1 MTISLRKRC
10 FSALLICGCALSLLA
25 APGASAATKTADD
38 ANTKTSTAKSSATKS
53 SQSTSTTAPAK
64 NQTRQTKTEPMSTS
78 GKTTSG
84 KTSSR
89 KTTSNKIAST
99 HKRKSSAKGKSTAK
113 SQRRAAATQP
123 VVSRALFNAVP
134 ITGPKFTAAKASI
147 KVIVNGEDIP
157 YQRFFTTVMPGQPL
171 NISVDSQ
178 ENYLVNIDNIPLSGQ
193 SNRWI
198 WKAPDKPGYHQ
209 AQIIEQLTQKT
220 LTLHVFVLSALKNGS
235 DNIAG
240 FTIGRYPPPKD
251 GKAQYNAPLGFIEV
265 NATNQHLYLSPHFQL
280 GQFIC
285 RQKDGLPQ
293 YIALV
298 PDLLEKLEWLLEGV
312 NQRGTRLDTFEVM
325 SGFRTPFYNRLIRNV
340 VHSRHIYGSAA
351 DIFIDVKP
359 RDGIMDDL
367 NHDGRYDKKDADVLY
382 NLADAI
388 SEAHP
393 HLAGGV
399 GQYSGN
405 GAHGPFVHVDVRGF
419 DARWGK

>member
-1 MTISLRKRC
+1 MSHSLRQRL
-10 FSALLICGCALSLLA
+10 SRALIGCGYVLLSLSPCLA
-25 APGASAATKTADD
+25 AAASKTPANQTAKTAATQA
-38 ANTKTSTAKSSATKS
+38 ASSTKS
-53 SQSTSTTAPAK
+53 SKAASKSKSGSKRSKSSKSSKRSQASTGSSAAAPAK
-64 NQTRQTKTEPMSTS
+64 P
-78 GKTTSG
+78 
-84 KTSSR
+84 
-89 KTTSNKIAST
+89 I
-99 HKRKSSAKGKSTAK
+99 
-113 SQRRAAATQP
+113 
-123 VVSRALFNAVP
+123 FNAAP
-134 ITGPKFTAAKASI
+134 ITGPKFTTARASI
-147 KVIVNGEDIP
+147 KVVVNGEDIP

-171 NISVDSQ
+171 NISIEGQ
-178 ENYLVNIDNIPLSGQ
+178 ENYLVNLDGKPISGQ
-193 SNRWI
+193 DRRWV
-198 WKAPDKPGYHQ
+198 WQAPPKPGYHQ
-209 AQIIEQLTQKT
+209 VQIIEQLTQKT
-220 LTLHVFVLSALKNGS
+220 LPLHVFVLAALKNGS

-240 FTIGRYPPPKD
+240 FTIGRYPAPKD
-251 GKAQYNAPLGFIEV
+251 GKAQYKAPLGFIEV
-265 NATNQHLYLSPHFQL
+265 NASNQHLYLSPHFQL
-280 GQFIC
+280 GQFLC

-298 PDLLEKLEWLLEGV
+298 PDLLEKLEWLLEAV

-351 DIFIDVKP
+351 DIFIDVNP
-359 RDGIMDDL
+359 RDGVMDDL
-367 NHDGRYDKKDADVLY
+367 NRDGRFDKKDADVLY

>member
-1 MTISLRKRC
+1 MTQHLLKRLC
-10 FSALLICGCALSLLA
+10 SALIACSCALFCLSPALA
-25 APGASAATKTADD
+25 A
-38 ANTKTSTAKSSATKS
+38 TAKAAAPKA
-53 SQSTSTTAPAK
+53 APAGANK
-64 NQTRQTKTEPMSTS
+64 VAA
-78 GKTTSG
+78 
-84 KTSSR
+84 SS
-89 KTTSNKIAST
+89 
-99 HKRKSSAKGKSTAK
+99 GKSTAK
-113 SQRRAAATQP
+113 NSSKRSKSSKKNSKKSSRSKSSSSVPTAAKP
-123 VVSRALFNAVP
+123 IFNAAP
-134 ITGPKFTAAKASI
+134 ITGPKFTTARASI
-147 KVIVNGEDIP
+147 KVVVNGEDIP
-157 YQRFFTTVMPGQPL
+157 YQKFFTTVMPGQPL
-171 NISVDSQ
+171 NISVEGQ
-178 ENYLVNIDNIPLSGQ
+178 ENYLVNMDGKSISGQ
-193 SNRWI
+193 NQRWV
-198 WKAPDKPGYHQ
+198 WQAPAKPGYHQ
-209 AQIIEQLTQKT
+209 LQVIEQLTQKT
-220 LTLHVFVLSALKNGS
+220 LTLHVFVLAALKNGS

-265 NATNQHLYLSPHFQL
+265 NASNQHLYLSPHFQL
-280 GQFIC
+280 GQFLC

-298 PDLLEKLEWLLEGV
+298 PDLLEKLEWLLEAV

-351 DIFIDVKP
+351 DIFIDVNP
-359 RDGIMDDL
+359 RDGVMDDL
-367 NHDGRYDKKDADVLY
+367 NRDGRFDKKDADVLY

>member
-1 MTISLRKRC
+1 MSQTFHRRLWRRSLAVFVIS
-10 FSALLICGCALSLLA
+10 ALSLVSSLGA
-25 APGASAATKTADD
+25 ISGLSLISLCAHSATADKTGPVASAAQNGTPSTAANKSTTTKTKSKTTTAKK
-38 ANTKTSTAKSSATKS
+38 TKQTKRSKSSKKTSQKHSHSPS
-53 SQSTSTTAPAK
+53 APAV
-64 NQTRQTKTEPMSTS
+64 
-78 GKTTSG
+78 
-84 KTSSR
+84 
-89 KTTSNKIAST
+89 A
-99 HKRKSSAKGKSTAK
+99 AK
-113 SQRRAAATQP
+113 P
-123 VVSRALFNAVP
+123 LFNATP
-134 ITGPKFTAAKASI
+134 ITGPNFTAARASL
-147 KVIVNGEDIP
+147 KVIVNGEEIP

-171 NISVDSQ
+171 NINVESTEAYQVKLDGT
-178 ENYLVNIDNIPLSGQ
+178 PLNGQ
-193 SNRWI
+193 NQRWT
-198 WKAPDKPGYHQ
+198 WQAPNKPGYHQ
-209 AQIIEQLTQKT
+209 AQVIEQLTQKT
-220 LTLHVFVLSALKNGS
+220 LTLHVFVLSALKKGT

-251 GKAQYNAPLGFIEV
+251 GKATYNAPQGFIEV
-265 NATNQHLYLSPHFQL
+265 NAQNQHLYISPHFQL

-298 PDLLEKLEWLLEGV
+298 PDLIEKLEWLLEAV
-312 NQRGTRLDTFEVM
+312 NKRGTRLDTFDVM
-325 SGFRTPFYNRLIRNV
+325 SGFRTPFYNRVIRNV

-367 NHDGRYDKKDADVLY
+367 NRDGRHDKKDADVLY
-382 NLADAI
+382 TLADAI

-405 GAHGPFVHVDVRGF
+405 SAHGPFVHVDVRGF

>member
-1 MTISLRKRC
+1 MTTSLRKRC
-10 FSALLICGCALSLLA
+10 LSALLTCGCLLSLLA
-25 APGASAATKTADD
+25 TVDASADTKTIT
-38 ANTKTSTAKSSATKS
+38 NSSIKESVAKSSRSTASTVSTKS
-53 SQSTSTTAPAK
+53 QTVSAKPRQVKSAAGKTASNPAVAK
-64 NQTRQTKTEPMSTS
+64 
-78 GKTTSG
+78 KTTSTLG
-84 KTSSR
+84 KSP
-89 KTTSNKIAST
+89 
-99 HKRKSSAKGKSTAK
+99 AKGKSNTK
-113 SQRRAAATQP
+113 SRRHASSTQP
-123 VVSRALFNAVP
+123 VASKALFNAVP

-171 NISVDSQ
+171 NISVESQ
-178 ENYLVNIDNIPLSGQ
+178 ENYLVNLDNTPLSGQ
-193 SNRWI
+193 SNRWV
-198 WKAPDKPGYHQ
+198 WRAPDKPGYHQ

-351 DIFIDVKP
+351 DIFIDVSP

>member
-1 MTISLRKRC
+1 MSQSLRQRL
-10 FSALLICGCALSLLA
+10 SRALIGCGCVLLSLSPCLA
-25 APGASAATKTADD
+25 DAANKTPANQTAKTASKKIAKPASTKTTAS
-38 ANTKTSTAKSSATKS
+38 TSSTGAKSSRAASRSKS
-53 SQSTSTTAPAK
+53 ASKRSKTSKSGNRSQSSSGSNAAAVPAK
-64 NQTRQTKTEPMSTS
+64 PIYN
-78 GKTTSG
+78 
-84 KTSSR
+84 
-89 KTTSNKIAST
+89 
-99 HKRKSSAKGKSTAK
+99 
-113 SQRRAAATQP
+113 AA
-123 VVSRALFNAVP
+123 P
-134 ITGPKFTAAKASI
+134 ITGPKFTSARASI
-147 KVIVNGEDIP
+147 KVVVNGEDIP

-171 NISVDSQ
+171 NISIEGQ
-178 ENYLVNIDNIPLSGQ
+178 ENYLVNLDGTPITGRDH
-193 SNRWI
+193 RWV
-198 WKAPDKPGYHQ
+198 WQAPPNPGYHQ
-209 AQIIEQLTQKT
+209 VQIIEQLTQKT
-220 LTLHVFVLSALKNGS
+220 LTLHVFVLAALKNGS

-240 FTIGRYPPPKD
+240 FTIGRYPAPKD
-251 GKAQYNAPLGFIEV
+251 GKAQYKAPLGFIEV
-265 NATNQHLYLSPHFQL
+265 NASNQHLYLSPHFQL
-280 GQFIC
+280 GQFLC

-298 PDLLEKLEWLLEGV
+298 PDLLEKLEWLLEAV

-351 DIFIDVKP
+351 DIFIDVNP
-359 RDGIMDDL
+359 RDGVMDDL
-367 NHDGRYDKKDADVLY
+367 NRDGRFDKKDADVLY